1 MIIWVEKTMQSQKS
15 TKEFYKQ
22 FSEKTGDTVNS
33 VVLAKIS
40 GVPSFV
46 LNQVGL
52 SYPKGQDFLWGL
64 LILGEK
70 DIHFFVH
77 PSEGLLVSM
86 FRATGNGEAPKEQY
100 VRIEKSSLA
109 DISPEPV
116 RKTLIPLF
124 SPQPKVILI
133 SFYTP
138 QSEKITLPFEPI
150 NGLKKIMP
158 LFDAYKTK

>member
-1 MIIWVEKTMQSQKS
+1 MKSQKS
-15 TKEFYKQ
+15 TREFYKQ
-22 FSEKTGDTVNS
+22 FSEKTGDAVTS

-100 VRIEKSSLA
+100 VRIEQSSLT

-116 RKTLIPLF
+116 KKSFIPLF
-124 SPQPKVILI
+124 SPQPKVVLI

-138 QSEKITLPFEPI
+138 QGEKITLPFEPI
-150 NGLKKIMP
+150 HGLKKIMP

>member
-1 MIIWVEKTMQSQKS
+1 MQSQKS

-116 RKTLIPLF
+116 RKSLIPLF

-158 LFDAYKTK
+158 LFDVYKTN